1 MKQEKFNKMI
11 DKLYAEK
18 LKDYCINFLK
28 QFDVDKKFVFTKNTI
43 ELYVKNRKWKEEYYI
58 NVFVISFEECFIFFM
73 KDYEMDKLRDN
84 IVNVIREKI
93 ESR

>member
-11 DKLYAEK
+11 DKFYAEK

-28 QFDVDKKFVFTKNTI
+28 QFNVDKKFVFTKNTI
-43 ELYVKNRKWKEEYYI
+43 ELYVKNRKWKEDYYI
-58 NVFVISFEECFIFFM
+58 IVFVIPFEECFNFFM
-73 KDYEMDKLRDN
+73 NDYKMDQLKDN